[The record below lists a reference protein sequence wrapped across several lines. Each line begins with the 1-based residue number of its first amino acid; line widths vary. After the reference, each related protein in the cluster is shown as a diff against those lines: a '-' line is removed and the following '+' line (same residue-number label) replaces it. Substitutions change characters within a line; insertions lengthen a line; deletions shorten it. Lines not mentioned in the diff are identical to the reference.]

1 VHAVVEDARLVWSLW
16 TPIYNEIRASRK
28 KDVYFNIHVTSSS
41 VHNGFV
47 QLKAI
52 SKEKNVMCGD
62 QVSVQWSIPASQYI
76 DVLSMVSDVPLM
88 QDFPDPRAT
97 SLDRH
102 IEIAEGSLGL
112 ESALDGNYS
121 QSGNLAHLMRR
132 FAESLHVH
140 DVSVSDSM
148 PMGDWY
154 SLKQCR
160 MERCPKLV
168 CPWRSDVDTLETFWA
183 LDLLM
188 ARQIWS
194 KGWRTNRNTFT
205 NLKYL
210 YLSSCP
216 RLQFVLPVWF
226 SSFPSL
232 ETLHIIHC
240 GDLKQIFVMGYP
252 MEVTTDIV
260 AFPKLTAIHLH
271 DLPTLRQISEMMM
284 VAPILET
291 IKIRGCWSLRRLPA
305 VNKSRDPG
313 VKKPTV
319 EIEKDVWDA
328 LEWDGVEAGH
338 HPSHFEA
345 PVHSRYY
352 KKKLPR
358 TSVLRYTR
366 RLHIHVSLSVL
377 LLNAYSELA

>member
-1 VHAVVEDARLVWSLW
+1 
-16 TPIYNEIRASRK
+16 
-28 KDVYFNIHVTSSS
+28 
-41 VHNGFV
+41 
-47 QLKAI
+47 
-52 SKEKNVMCGD
+52 
-62 QVSVQWSIPASQYI
+62 
-76 DVLSMVSDVPLM
+76 
-88 QDFPDPRAT
+88 
-97 SLDRH
+97 
-102 IEIAEGSLGL
+102 
-112 ESALDGNYS
+112 
-121 QSGNLAHLMRR
+121 
-132 FAESLHVH
+132 
-140 DVSVSDSM
+140 
-148 PMGDWY
+148 
-154 SLKQCR
+154 
-160 MERCPKLV
+160 
-168 CPWRSDVDTLETFWA
+168 
-183 LDLLM
+183 
-188 ARQIWS
+188 
-194 KGWRTNRNTFT
+194 
-205 NLKYL
+205 
-210 YLSSCP
+210 
-216 RLQFVLPVWF
+216 
-226 SSFPSL
+226 
-232 ETLHIIHC
+232 
-240 GDLKQIFVMGYP
+240 

-328 LEWDGVEAGH
+328 LEWDGVEAGN

>member
-1 VHAVVEDARLVWSLW
+1 
-16 TPIYNEIRASRK
+16 
-28 KDVYFNIHVTSSS
+28 
-41 VHNGFV
+41 
-47 QLKAI
+47 
-52 SKEKNVMCGD
+52 
-62 QVSVQWSIPASQYI
+62 
-76 DVLSMVSDVPLM
+76 
-88 QDFPDPRAT
+88 
-97 SLDRH
+97 
-102 IEIAEGSLGL
+102 
-112 ESALDGNYS
+112 
-121 QSGNLAHLMRR
+121 
-132 FAESLHVH
+132 
-140 DVSVSDSM
+140 
-148 PMGDWY
+148 
-154 SLKQCR
+154 
-160 MERCPKLV
+160 
-168 CPWRSDVDTLETFWA
+168 
-183 LDLLM
+183 
-188 ARQIWS
+188 
-194 KGWRTNRNTFT
+194 
-205 NLKYL
+205 
-210 YLSSCP
+210 
-216 RLQFVLPVWF
+216 VLPVWVY
-226 SSFPSL
+226 SFPSL

-240 GDLKQIFVMGYP
+240 GDLKHIFVLDGWYP
-252 MEVTTDIV
+252 EEIATNGV
-260 AFPKLTAIHLH
+260 AFLKLTAIYLH

-328 LEWDGVEAGH
+328 LEWDGVEAGN